1 MKTFS
6 NLKNGDKVID
16 TYDGMVMTYY
26 KDDDG
31 KEYLTNDRWAWDLYQ
46 FDPKDFK
53 FKRYNKSKEE

>member
-6 NLKNGDKVID
+6 SLRDGDKVVD
-16 TYDGMVMTYY
+16 TYDGMVMTYH

-31 KEYLTNDRWAWDLYQ
+31 KEYLTNDNWAWDLYQ

-53 FKRYNKSKEE
+53 RYNKSKEE